1 MMKTILLKDLEKNE
15 EIFRNLFAD
24 CDDVVFRRIE
34 IGDVY
39 KVKLTLVYIDGLVSK
54 EYIAE
59 HGIFSLF
66 IEEEIKTFSLQGF
79 KTPLIDIISKEALST
94 IDIKEEFHV
103 DNIVD
108 SILSG
113 DTIILIDKIDKCL
126 IFDSK
131 GWPARGVEEPQTETL
146 VRGPRDGFVESVK
159 ANMTLVRRRIKD
171 TNLKIKMHTVG
182 RRSQTSVAVMYIEDI
197 VDKSLIN
204 DVNER
209 LKSVDIDAI
218 LDSSMLENLIED
230 NYLSAFPQIE
240 NTERP
245 DSVAAALY
253 EGRVAIIVDN
263 SPFVLIVPATIGTLL
278 QSTED
283 YYTRWQETQGVRF
296 LRLLAV
302 FLAVLSPALYISII
316 SYHPGLLPTK
326 LTYYLAASRI
336 NVPFPAVVE
345 TFLMEVTI
353 ELIRES
359 GTRISGPIGTTVGI
373 VGGLIIGQAAVEAG
387 IVSAILIIIVATTT
401 IASFAI
407 PSYEF
412 AAGLRVW
419 RFILII
425 LASVL
430 GLYGVMLGIILL
442 ATHLIKLDSFG
453 VPFTSPYSGLGVGS
467 GELKDTLFKTPIQYL
482 KERPTFTH
490 PRNKRRM
497 GRSWKDAKK

>member
-1 MMKTILLKDLEKNE
+1 MEILLKDINKNE
-15 EIFRNLFAD
+15 EELKKLFAD

-34 IGDVY
+34 VGDVY
-39 KVKLTLVYIDGLVSK
+39 RVMMTLVYIDGLVNK

-59 HGIFSLF
+59 HAIYSLF
-66 IEEEIKTFSLQGF
+66 IEEEIKSFSLQGF

-94 IDIKEEFHV
+94 IDIKEEFRI
-103 DNIVD
+103 DNITN

-113 DTIILIDKIDKCL
+113 DTVILIDKLDKCL
-126 IFDSK
+126 VFDSK
-131 GWPARGVEEPQTETL
+131 GWPSRSISEPQTETV
-146 VRGPRDGFVESVK
+146 VRGPRDGFTESVK

-171 TNLKIKMHTVG
+171 INLKIKMQTVG
-182 RRSQTSVAVMYIEDI
+182 RRSQTNVAVMYIEDI
-197 VDKSLIN
+197 VDKALVQQ
-204 DVNER
+204 VNER
-209 LKSVDIDAI
+209 LRSVDIDAI

-263 SPFVLIVPATIGTLL
+263 SPFVLIVPATVGTLL
-278 QSTED
+278 QSSED
-283 YYTRWQETQGVRF
+283 YYTRWTEAQGVRI
-296 LRLLAV
+296 LRLLS
-302 FLAVLSPALYISII
+302 LALSILSPALYVSFI

-353 ELIRES
+353 ELIREA
-359 GTRISGPIGTTVGI
+359 GTRISGPIGTTIGI

-387 IVSAILIIIVATTT
+387 IVSAILIIIVAITT
-401 IASFAI
+401 ISSFAI

-419 RFILII
+419 RFIFIF
-425 LASVL
+425 LAAIF
-430 GLYGVMLGIILL
+430 GLYGVILGVILL
-442 ATHLIKLDSFG
+442 GTHLIKLNSFG
-453 VPFTSPYSGLGVGS
+453 VPFTSPYSGLGIGS
-467 GELKDTLFKTPIQYL
+467 GELKDTLVKAPIQAL
-482 KERPTFTH
+482 KERPSFTR
-490 PRNKRRM
+490 PRNKIRM
-497 GRSWKDAKK
+497 RRSWKDERKQ